1 MRRVDVGRHPYSIR
15 VYASGEITFSN
26 MLCRRMGLKEND
38 LVSLYV
44 SDSPGVEEIYIA
56 KAGIGVE
63 AKQRNGCKQLRIN
76 SKDYA
81 ELILRGAGSGVFRI
95 GETVEKDGNEYFTV
109 IYKKNYGRKE
119 VCQV

>member
-1 MRRVDVGRHPYSIR
+1 M
-15 VYASGEITFSN
+15 
-26 MLCRRMGLKEND
+26 
-38 LVSLYV
+38 
-44 SDSPGVEEIYIA
+44 EEIYIA
-56 KAGIGVE
+56 KSSIGVE

-95 GETVEKDGNEYFTV
+95 GETVEKDGDEYFTV